1 MGLQVKKV
9 TCVFCKCEL
18 VYAEGHLKRLIRHV
32 KFEHGIIFN
41 VKYIMASCFLSESEM
56 DAVTDIVFKK
66 NDLEVTDNVVAGV
79 TLHNNVVREKEKVV
93 DINYNTGATYSKVLD
108 RTNQQNID
116 EKNGSRY
123 KVAKMDDDQA
133 KKTRSHEEYLG
144 SKHKKARVSS
154 NDRIDGDTSRI
165 TTNNEGGKSK
175 TIKSGVNSSELP
187 NPSSHGTNV
196 VSPKA
201 SKSKF
206 NCNECDLSYT
216 RKFTLIKHK
225 NEKHGKT
232 TEAFITGDMN
242 TKKAVIE
249 SLLSADS
256 DDELNIQEPTKPFCD
271 HCSKTFKLQSHL
283 KLHMKRYHVKKTQN
297 AGNEG
302 GIFVAVE
309 DNDTATKLEMQQAGA
324 DPFLTD
330 MREKLMTD
338 LGEDSNQMVFK
349 GVGGNQDEMAHNL
362 VTVSE
367 NIVGGQANFFIAV
380 DEALDSDFVIA

>member
-1 MGLQVKKV
+1 MTKNSNCEPIPETENTLCSKVFSFSYRMGLQVKKV

-123 KVAKMDDDQA
+123 KVAKVDQA

-154 NDRIDGDTSRI
+154 NDRIDEDTSRI

-175 TIKSGVNSSELP
+175 TIKSSVNSSELP
-187 NPSSHGTNV
+187 NPSIHETNV
-196 VSPKA
+196 VPPQ
-201 SKSKF
+201 
-206 NCNECDLSYT
+206 NIE
-216 RKFTLIKHK
+216 IK
-225 NEKHGKT
+225 
-232 TEAFITGDMN
+232 
-242 TKKAVIE
+242 
-249 SLLSADS
+249 
-256 DDELNIQEPTKPFCD
+256 IQ
-271 HCSKTFKLQSHL
+271 L
-283 KLHMKRYHVKKTQN
+283 
-297 AGNEG
+297 
-302 GIFVAVE
+302 
-309 DNDTATKLEMQQAGA
+309 
-324 DPFLTD
+324 
-330 MREKLMTD
+330 
-338 LGEDSNQMVFK
+338 
-349 GVGGNQDEMAHNL
+349 
-362 VTVSE
+362 
-367 NIVGGQANFFIAV
+367 
-380 DEALDSDFVIA
+380 